1 MLAVVSLKSLKM
13 ERLIRNI
20 EIMEELEVMHTA
32 VNQRIP
38 RVIFNDRSD
47 PFSVFNDEVF
57 QNKFLWTKHQF
68 LIVLD
73 KFKNKFASSMSHSP
87 MLQFIVFMHYVRSN
101 GFVSD
106 VSTQM
111 FVQLPTSTV
120 EDIVNSVAKDIAFYS
135 RNYIVYPTV
144 EEQNIIA
151 ARILEKY
158 HFPGCSKIL
167 DGCQIQIRLETSQI
181 TLF

>member
-1 MLAVVSLKSLKM
+1 M

-20 EIMEELEVMHTA
+20 ELVEEFEEIRTV

-38 RVIFNDRSD
+38 RVIFSDRSD

-73 KFKNKFASSMSHSP
+73 KFKDKFAASMSHSS

-120 EDIVNSVAKDIAFYS
+120 EDIVNSVANDIAFYS
-135 RNYIVYPTV
+135 RTYIVYPSV

-151 ARILEKY
+151 ARILEKFK
-158 HFPGCSKIL
+158 FPGCSKIM
-167 DGCQIQIRLETSQI
+167 DGSQIQIRLQSSQI
-181 TLF
+181 TGL